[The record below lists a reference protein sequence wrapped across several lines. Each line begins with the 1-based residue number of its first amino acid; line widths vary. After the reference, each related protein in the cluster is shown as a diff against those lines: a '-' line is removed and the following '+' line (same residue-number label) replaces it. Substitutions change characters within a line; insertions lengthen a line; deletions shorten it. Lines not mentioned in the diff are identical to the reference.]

1 MIDISLIIKRLKT
14 HLSFDKDI
22 ELANYLGIKQST
34 LATWKHRGNIDVQL
48 IISKCKEINP
58 NWLLTGE
65 GPMIKESPFQNTN
78 QNTDN
83 KMDDLKMM
91 DYLISEVNYLRK
103 KLDTQEDERKQLR
116 LLAEKLIDEN
126 RTLMSLVTN
135 TSEPKKKE
143 AI

>member
-1 MIDISLIIKRLKT
+1 MSVKERLKRLAKIKEKSVST
-14 HLSFDKDI
+14 FEKRVGLSNGYINAIRVSIQPDKI
-22 ELANYLGIKQST
+22 ESIASNYPDV
-34 LATWKHRGNIDVQL
+34 NI
-48 IISKCKEINP
+48 E
-58 NWLLTGE
+58 WLLTGE
-65 GPMIKESPFQNTN
+65 GPMIKESMNHTN

-83 KMDDLKMM
+83 KMEDLKMM